1 MDTWVNTLYTSSS
14 LSLPYSTSSRQS
26 ITADSNLRIHHV
38 AMAIN
43 KYVYYYTQVYNRM
56 ITSKTANVFITL
68 NTAIQIKMANIL
80 QDHMRYKIVKKNVWN
95 RSRTDFLFPYS
106 NELSFFNKKCVA
118 TSYFKWQQIFM
129 PLQYVYIYIYI
140 IYLFSKV
147 TYLLLCDH
155 FTFALRCCKN
165 S

>member
-1 MDTWVNTLYTSSS
+1 MGEHTYTSSS

-26 ITADSNLRIHHV
+26 ITTASNLCIHHV

-56 ITSKTANVFITL
+56 ITPTTANVFIIL
-68 NTAIQIKMANIL
+68 NTAIQIKMNIL
-80 QDHMRYKIVKKNVWN
+80 QDHMWYKIVKKNVWN
-95 RSRTDFLFPYS
+95 RSRIVLLFPYS

-118 TSYFKWQQIFM
+118 TSDFKWQQLFM
-129 PLQYVYIYIYI
+129 PLQCVYIYIYI

-147 TYLLLCDH
+147 TYFLLCDH